1 MVEILLW
8 SWDWNLKGL
17 RLISNL
23 TRDRVNR
30 DSSRLFTNILKRKI
44 DDMCKVETTM
54 HGQPGWLKVAS
65 DMWIFCMGAGEVK
78 E

>member
-1 MVEILLW
+1 MAVSAMGRPRMRRRAMVEILLW

-44 DDMCKVETTM
+44 DDMCKVETTSM
-54 HGQPGWLKVAS
+54 ANQVG
-65 DMWIFCMGAGEVK
+65 
-78 E
+78 